1 MKLSILLK
9 TAAAGLFAANFS
21 AQEAKAQSLGDLL
34 QEGLRQYQE
43 NQDRNGGGGFR
54 FDPPGGGRNRS
65 CQQDWYLSNG
75 NRGGTFD
82 PCNGETMPRGG
93 YSDPGQQAPQGDF
106 CYGELKGRSV
116 TGYSRDCQSNPK
128 RWNNLQYE

>member
-1 MKLSILLK
+1 MKLSSLLK
-9 TAAAGLFAANFS
+9 TAAAGLVAANFS
-21 AQEAKAQSLGDLL
+21 AQEANAQTLGDFL

-54 FDPPGGGRNRS
+54 FDPPDGRNRS

-82 PCNGETMPRGG
+82 PCNGERMPRGG
-93 YSDPGQQAPQGDF
+93 RSEPRQQVPQGDF
-106 CYGELKGRSV
+106 CYGTLEGQSV
-116 TGYSRDCQSNPK
+116 TGYARNCQTNPRK
-128 RWNNLQYE
+128 WKGLQYE